1 MVVVEVAAVDV
12 VEVAVAEVAAVA
24 DVTGP
29 VRIAVIVTDHVKTAV
44 RTVAMDLVPAVA
56 PDPGAEVAVEA
67 RKNSA
72 WTRRLSLLWVR
83 LPLKVS
89 SFIFQSHGPSHN
101 CNLFQVK
108 EIKKFQTTFSSR
120 AIRILITYFVDITQK
135 NINKSIR
142 SGLGDFMFFFFNK
155 KYYH

>member
-12 VEVAVAEVAAVA
+12 VEVAVVEEDAVA

-72 WTRRLSLLWVR
+72 WTRRLSLPWVR
-83 LPLKVS
+83 LPLK
-89 SFIFQSHGPSHN
+89 
-101 CNLFQVK
+101 VK